1 VQTNLKVKLPRF
13 NPAVLPMEYMPRV
26 PGVVSGEHARHYLI
40 PGKVFVSPHPYA
52 ITTIVGT
59 GVALCLWDPTT
70 GIGGANHFLLPEGL
84 ESGSDGTKYG
94 NVANEELLR
103 QVLALGA
110 SLGDLQAKLF
120 GGSEP
125 QVTFGSR
132 EECLG
137 QRNLRVATHFL
148 GMKGIRVAD
157 VQAGGTR
164 GRKLVFQTEDGQA
177 WSQQL

>member
-1 VQTNLKVKLPRF
+1 
-13 NPAVLPMEYMPRV
+13 
-26 PGVVSGEHARHYLI
+26 
-40 PGKVFVSPHPYA
+40 VSPHPYA

-59 GVALCLWDPTT
+59 GISLCLWDPTT
-70 GIGGANHFLLPEGL
+70 GIGGANHFLLPEG
-84 ESGSDGTKYG
+84 SDPSSDGSKYG
-94 NVANEELLR
+94 NVANDELLR

-137 QRNLRVATHFL
+137 QRNLKVATHFL
-148 GMKGIRVAD
+148 GMKGIHLAD

-177 WSQQL
+177 WAQQL